1 MAKHINDRTVNL
13 DFIRKVEEISGQ
25 NFNVCMQCGTCSGSC
40 PMNETMTVNPRQ
52 LMHLASL
59 GMLDDVTGANTVW
72 LCASCHQCM
81 VRCPRGI
88 DLPKVMEA
96 IRQLYLRENQD
107 YVDLQK
113 IEKEKVIELPQI
125 AMVSCFR
132 KHTA

>member
-1 MAKHINDRTVNL
+1 MAKNINDRTVNL

-25 NFNVCMQCGTCSGSC
+25 NFNVCMQCGTCTGSC

-59 GMLDDVTGANTVW
+59 GLLDDVAGANTVW

-96 IRQLYLRENQD
+96 IRLLYLRENQD
-107 YVDLQK
+107 YVDPQK
-113 IEKEKVIELPQI
+113 IDKEKVVELPQI
-125 AMVSCFR
+125 ALVSCFR